1 VRRRSWREW
10 AWLNK
15 FDPRTHD
22 FPWVNP
28 GLDQLGPPPPTR
40 MNEVPFHPARWHVVI
55 PILLLLIAGVAGFA
69 LSYVWGSR

>member
-1 VRRRSWREW
+1 
-10 AWLNK
+10 
-15 FDPRTHD
+15 
-22 FPWVNP
+22 
-28 GLDQLGPPPPTR
+28 